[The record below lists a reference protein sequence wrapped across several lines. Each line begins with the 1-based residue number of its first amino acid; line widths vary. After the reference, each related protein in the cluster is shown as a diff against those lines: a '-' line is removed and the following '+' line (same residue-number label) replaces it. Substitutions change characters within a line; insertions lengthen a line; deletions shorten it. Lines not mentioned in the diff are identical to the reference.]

1 MKESDKIK
9 VKEFLVRE
17 KEKLES
23 RIEDLK
29 ELTQPVEP
37 DSAIGRVSRM
47 DAIVNSAVNKE
58 ALYKLTEKL
67 NKVNTSLGKLNDN
80 DFGVC
85 TRCGKEIPIQRL
97 LFAPGSLCVS
107 CTR

>member
-1 MKESDKIK
+1 MNASEKIK
-9 VKEFLVRE
+9 VKEFLLKE
-17 KEKLES
+17 KAKLES

-67 NKVNTSLGKLNDN
+67 SKVNTSLSKLNDR
-80 DFGVC
+80 DFGLC
-85 TRCGKEIPIQRL
+85 IRCGNEIPIQRL
-97 LFAPGSLCVS
+97 LFAPGSFCVS